1 MKSEDE
7 RKDKNQIG
15 IGILGYSIGKAHAY
29 GWQDLTRYF
38 YPAKLTPRL
47 VALAGRSKENVEFEA
62 ARFGFEKTY
71 SGWQDLVRDKAV
83 EVFDNCAPPSLHP
96 EPTIAAAEA
105 GKQLVCEK
113 PLAKNAVD
121 AKSMLDA
128 AEKSGVKHMTGF
140 NYRFLPAVTF
150 ARKLIKD
157 GTIGKVHYF
166 KGAYLNYNG
175 GFDDPNYP
183 LKWMHQS
190 ETAGYGAL
198 ADLGTHAIDLARFLV
213 GEVST
218 VSGASETF
226 IHERPIREGASEK
239 GRVDVDD
246 TTIACMRF
254 RDGAL
259 GLFES
264 SWLTSGRIDYL
275 RFEVYGTMGTIRF
288 NLERLNELEVFV
300 KDNRQELSGFRRIP
314 VTGKDHPYMK
324 KFWTNQGI
332 GFAWQYSF
340 TNELNHFVECLAEDK
355 PLGPIGAT
363 FYDGYRAMQI
373 LDAIAESSRS
383 ERWIAIPE
391 S

>member
-1 MKSEDE
+1 MSSD
-7 RKDKNQIG
+7 KDSKKDLG
-15 IGILGYSIGKAHAY
+15 VGILGYSIGKAHAY
-29 GWQDLTRYF
+29 GWQDLSRYF
-38 YPAKLTPRL
+38 YPAKLYPKL
-47 VALAGRSKENVEFEA
+47 VALAGRSKDAVQLEGG
-62 ARFGFEKTY
+62 RFGFERTY
-71 SGWQDLVRDKAV
+71 QRWEDLVNDKEV
-83 EVFDNCAPPSLHP
+83 EVFDNCAPPALHL
-96 EPTIAAAEA
+96 EPTVAAAEA

-113 PLAKNAVD
+113 PLARNAGD
-121 AKSMLDA
+121 AKVMLDA
-128 AEKSGVKHMTGF
+128 AERAGVKHMTGF

-150 ARKLIKD
+150 ARNLIRE
-157 GTIGKVHYF
+157 GALGKIHYF

-183 LKWMHQS
+183 IKWMHQS

-213 GEVST
+213 GEVAS

-226 IHERPIREGASEK
+226 IRERPVSEGSREKSP
-239 GRVDVDD
+239 VDVDD
-246 TTIACMRF
+246 TTIACMKF

-275 RFEVYGTMGTIRF
+275 RFEVYGTLGTIRF
-288 NLERLNELEVFV
+288 NLERLNELEVFI
-300 KDNRQELSGFRRIP
+300 KDGRSDLLGFRRVP
-314 VTGKDHPYMK
+314 VTGRDHPFMK

-363 FYDGYRAMQI
+363 FHDGYRAVQI
-373 LDAIAESSRS
+373 LDAIADSAKTQ
-383 ERWIAIPE
+383 RWVKVPE
-391 S
+391 N

>member
-1 MKSEDE
+1 MNKKE
-7 RKDKNQIG
+7 IG

-29 GWQDLTRYF
+29 GWQDLSRYF
-38 YPAKLTPRL
+38 YPAKLNPKL
-47 VALAGRSKENVEFEA
+47 VALAGRSKDSVEFEA
-62 ARFGFEKTY
+62 GRFGFERTY
-71 SGWQDLVRDKAV
+71 SKWEDLVNDKEV
-83 EVFDNCAPPSLHP
+83 DVFDNCAPPSLHI
-96 EPTIAAAEA
+96 EPVVAAVEA
-105 GKQLVCEK
+105 GKQIVCEK
-113 PLAKNAVD
+113 PLAKNARD
-121 AKSMLDA
+121 AKTMLDV
-128 AEKSGVKHMTGF
+128 AERAGIKHMTGF

-150 ARKLIKD
+150 ARKLIKE
-157 GTIGKVHYF
+157 GALGKIHYF

-183 LKWMHQS
+183 IKWLHQS

-213 GEVST
+213 GEVTS

-226 IHERPIREGASEK
+226 IRERPVTEGSSE
-239 GRVDVDD
+239 RSSVDVDD
-246 TTIACMRF
+246 TTIACMKF

-275 RFEVYGTMGTIRF
+275 RFEVYGTLGTIRF
-288 NLERLNELEVFV
+288 NLERLNELEVFI
-300 KDNRQELSGFRRIP
+300 KDEGRSDLQGFRRIP
-314 VTGKDHPYMK
+314 VTGRDHPYMK

-340 TNELNHFVECLAEDK
+340 TNELNHFVECLADDK

-363 FYDGYRAMQI
+363 FHDGYRAMQI
-373 LDAIAESSRS
+373 LDAIAESDRIEKWVSVPDR
-383 ERWIAIPE
+383 
-391 S
+391 